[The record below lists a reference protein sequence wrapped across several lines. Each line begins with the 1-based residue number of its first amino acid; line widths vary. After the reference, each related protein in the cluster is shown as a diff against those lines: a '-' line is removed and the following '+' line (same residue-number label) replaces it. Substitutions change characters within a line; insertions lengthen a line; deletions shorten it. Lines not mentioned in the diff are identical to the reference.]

1 MISTSVLGMT
11 SGNSGA
17 PSNIWVIIGAHN
29 TLVITPETRMARGNR
44 GAPVRSIKRT
54 KNIVLVDILG
64 IKSNVTG
71 QVDETDDE
79 DRDEVGQE
87 RLLDDRDQHR
97 SVLKLFGQPAERSE
111 PADQQCDRQQCLFLK
126 KHISL
131 HAVVIV
137 ACLSLQTGSS
147 AS

>member
-1 MISTSVLGMT
+1 
-11 SGNSGA
+11 
-17 PSNIWVIIGAHN
+17 
-29 TLVITPETRMARGNR
+29 MARGNR

-71 QVDETDDE
+71 QVDEADDE

-111 PADQQCDRQQCLFLK
+111 PADQQCDRQQCLF
-126 KHISL
+126 
-131 HAVVIV
+131 
-137 ACLSLQTGSS
+137 
-147 AS
+147 